1 MSLKINGSNIGKIK
15 INGNEIKLGKI
26 NNNIIFESGK
36 YTLSYSSNTYKFTA
50 SSSGNYAIKYA
61 NGNTILNDY
70 DSIAGFTS
78 ASGSYNS
85 LIDLNIVPSKAT
97 KVVLVKDNDIK
108 ASINVPSDF
117 EKVTDEPLYR
127 VGLISDTH
135 IDGDGTDTADSIND
149 FKKALTLFA
158 NENVDFIAHC
168 GDVTE
173 DNRESDYT
181 AYSNAVVNNTIPIKT
196 IAGNHDNYSS
206 LEHITGNSLYYE
218 YSMNDD
224 IYLFLGSYQANT
236 TNPFSDEEL
245 SWLQTKLSTYKN
257 KRVFLFVHYYCDP
270 VGDANNLDNDDL
282 GTTGQALTFR
292 NLMNTYKDN
301 VVYFSGHSHL
311 TYKMQELVSNANVSL
326 ASDVMP
332 IRVHIPST
340 GRPRILS
347 DGSITNEYVGSECS
361 IMDVY
366 SDYIVLKGYDLSIN
380 KIMPIAMYKIPFE
393 VINNEP
399 LTSYTIAEKWVDVFN
414 NCGAEGSLTSDNL
427 DVWIS
432 NSTVGDDKLLMLDFT
447 LTETHNLKATFE
459 VTGYE
464 GSPNYLY
471 AVITNDDWTSVY
483 QFTLIRNDNN
493 ASFTRTI
500 NQVLEA
506 GNYQV
511 SMVAYD
517 AMDVGLKCTEFS
529 LSTEIP
535 ENLFDLSSYDFPTTQ
550 KGLTFDYDN
559 TKKSLTINGEN
570 NDDIMFHIPC
580 ILKPGNYTF
589 SYTIPMGDEGFFEF
603 SIDNLPETTL
613 DCIDANLVTFTIT
626 QDTTELLLH
635 FLPGWIYDNMEISFT
650 LVKND

>member
-50 SSSGNYAIKYA
+50 SSGGNYDIKYA

-85 LIDLNIVPSKAT
+85 LIDLNIVPSNAT

-117 EKVTDEPLYR
+117 EKVTDEPIYR

-196 IAGNHDNYSS
+196 IAGNHDSYSS
-206 LEHITGNSLYYE
+206 LENITGNSLYYE
-218 YSMNDD
+218 YSTNDD
-224 IYLFLGSYQANT
+224 IYLFLGCYQGSSS
-236 TNPFSDEEL
+236 NPFSDEEL
-245 SWLQTKLSTYKN
+245 SWLQTKLSTSKN
-257 KRVFLFVHYYCDP
+257 KRVFLFFHYYCDP
-270 VGDANNLDNDDL
+270 VGDANDLDNDDL
-282 GTTGQALTFR
+282 GTTEQALTFR

-301 VVYFSGHSHL
+301 VIYFSGHSHL

-326 ASDVMP
+326 ASDDMP
-332 IRVHIPST
+332 IRVHVPST
-340 GRPRILS
+340 GRPRVLNN
-347 DGSITNEYVGSECS
+347 GSITNEYVGSECA

-366 SDYIVLKGYDLSIN
+366 SNYIVLKGYDLSTN

-399 LTSYTIAEKWVDVFN
+399 LTSYTIAEKWVDVYN

-432 NSTVGDDKLLMLDFT
+432 NSTVGDEKLLMLDFT

-464 GSPNYLY
+464 GSPDYLY
-471 AVITNDDWTSVY
+471 AIIANDDWTSVY

-559 TKKSLTINGEN
+559 TKKSLSINGEN

-589 SYTIPMGDEGFFEF
+589 SYTVPMGDEGFFEF